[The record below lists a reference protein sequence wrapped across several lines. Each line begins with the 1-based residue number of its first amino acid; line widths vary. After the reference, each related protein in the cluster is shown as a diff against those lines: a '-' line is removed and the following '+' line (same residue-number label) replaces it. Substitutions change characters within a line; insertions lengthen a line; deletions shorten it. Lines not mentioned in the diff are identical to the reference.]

1 VNFRHPRTAFP
12 LVLTI
17 LFSVSAAAQTQF
29 RQLERSVIEA
39 RIKDVVD
46 QNEAREAEIKKL
58 FEESGCTGDKLTEQ
72 TVKAKLPPNLIC
84 TLPGQT
90 DQIIVVGAHT
100 DKVNAGHG
108 VVDNWSGASLL
119 PSLYYSLD
127 AQPRHYTYLFIGFT
141 GEEKGMLG
149 SDYYVHHLTPDQ
161 RAKIVA
167 MVNMDTLG
175 VGPSKVW
182 ASHADDAL
190 LRALYATAER
200 VKLPVSVSNV
210 DRLGS
215 TDSESFAEFKIPR
228 ITIHSVTRQTW
239 PILHSDKD
247 KMSVVKIDD
256 YYDSYRLIAAYL
268 AYLDTSLGESAAP
281 ADKRVHQGS
290 GPLPTQGHRTD
301 NCCAVK

>member
-1 VNFRHPRTAFP
+1 VNFRDHRTAFP
-12 LVLTI
+12 LLLII
-17 LFSVSAAAQTQF
+17 LLSVSAAAQTQF
-29 RQLERSVIEA
+29 RQLEQSVIEA
-39 RIKDVVD
+39 RIKDAVD
-46 QNEAREAEIKKL
+46 SNDAREAEIMKL

-72 TVKAKLPPNLIC
+72 TVKAKLPPNVIC

-100 DKVNAGHG
+100 DKVSAGHG

-127 AQPRHYTYLFIGFT
+127 AQPRHFTYLFIGFT
-141 GEEKGMLG
+141 GEEKGMIG
-149 SDYYVHHLTPDQ
+149 SDFYVHHLTPDQ

-182 ASHADDAL
+182 ASHSDKPLLTAL
-190 LRALYATAER
+190 AATAAAL
-200 VKLPVSVSNV
+200 KLPISVSNV

-215 TDSESFAEFKIPR
+215 TDSESFSEFKIPR
-228 ITIHSVTRQTW
+228 TTIHSITRETW

-247 KMSVVKIDD
+247 KMSAVNLED

-268 AYLDTSLGESAAP
+268 AYLDTYLSDPATP
-281 ADKRVHQGS
+281 ADKR
-290 GPLPTQGHRTD
+290 GH
-301 NCCAVK
+301 